1 LWVNGSM
8 SSSGE
13 PGQPTQA
20 PRWVRIT
27 GSKAVTSPPG
37 EVRHS
42 TEPSGFSTRSTG
54 SRLATTTKEARF
66 VVRRLA
72 ALIVVPPR
80 TALFSYHASS

>member
-1 LWVNGSM
+1 M

-20 PRWVRIT
+20 PRCVRIT

-42 TEPSGFSTRSTG
+42 TDPSGFSNRSTG
-54 SRLATTTKEARF
+54 NRLATTTKEAF
-66 VVRRLA
+66 FDVRRLA
-72 ALIVVPPR
+72 VLIVASPR
-80 TALFSYHASS
+80 TALFSCHASL